1 MMQVTVS
8 LVLSVLLSVLVCYL
22 LGSLSFA
29 IIVSKCIAKKDI
41 RELGSGNAGMT
52 NVLRTLGKGPAAL
65 TLLGDIGKAVVGVL
79 ISRLLLTYWGR
90 VPEEFL
96 AMFLYLAGIFVVL
109 GHIYPVYY
117 GFHGGKGIATSAGVL
132 LMVDPIVFV
141 GVVAVFLAVV
151 LISKIVSLASICAA
165 VAAPIITYVSQR
177 LIGAQHPLLD
187 ALCVLAFAVLVII
200 MHRSNIKR
208 LANGTENKF
217 GKKK

>member
-1 MMQVTVS
+1 MQLTTQFI
-8 LVLSVLLSVLVCYL
+8 LSVLCSVVLCYL

-41 RELGSGNAGMT
+41 REFGSGNAGMT

-65 TLLGDIGKAVVGVL
+65 TLLGDIGKAVVGVFL
-79 ISRLLLTYWGR
+79 SRLLLTYWGG
-90 VPEEFL
+90 VPQEYL
-96 AMFLYLAGIFVVL
+96 TMFLYLAGIFVVL

-132 LMVDPIVFV
+132 LMVDPIVFA
-141 GVVAVFLAVV
+141 GVVAVFLVVV

-165 VAAPIITYVSQR
+165 VSAPVITYVSQ
-177 LIGAQHPLLD
+177 LLLGDHALLD
-187 ALCVLAFAVLVII
+187 ALCVLVFAVLVII

>member
-1 MMQVTVS
+1 MQITIQLILS
-8 LVLSVLLSVLVCYL
+8 IICSIVLCYL

-41 RELGSGNAGMT
+41 REFGSGNAGMT

-65 TLLGDIGKAVVGVL
+65 TLIGDIGKAVVGVFL
-79 ISRLLLTYWGR
+79 SRLLLTYWGK
-90 VPEEFL
+90 VPQEYL
-96 AMFLYLAGIFVVL
+96 TMFLYLAGLFVVL
-109 GHIYPVYY
+109 GHIYPIYY

-132 LMVDPIVFV
+132 LMVDPIVFF
-141 GVVAVFLAVV
+141 GVVIVFLVVV

-165 VAAPIITYVSQR
+165 ASAPIITYVSQ
-177 LIGAQHPLLD
+177 LFLGNHALLD
-187 ALCVLAFAVLVII
+187 ACCVLVFAVLVII

>member
-1 MMQVTVS
+1 MQVTVS
-8 LVLSVLLSVLVCYL
+8 LVLSVLVSILVCYL

-41 RELGSGNAGMT
+41 REFGSGNAGMT

-65 TLLGDIGKAVVGVL
+65 TLLGDLGKAVVGVL
-79 ISRLLLTYWGR
+79 LSRLLLTYWGQ

-96 AMFLYLAGIFVVL
+96 TMFLYLAGIFVVL

-141 GVVAVFLAVV
+141 GVVVVFLVVV
-151 LISKIVSLASICAA
+151 LISKIVSLASICAS
-165 VAAPIITYVSQR
+165 VAAPIITYVSQ
-177 LIGAQHPLLD
+177 LLLGAQHALLD
-187 ALCVLAFAVLVII
+187 ALCVLVFAVLVII
-200 MHRSNIKR
+200 MHRSNIVR

-217 GKKK
+217 GQKK